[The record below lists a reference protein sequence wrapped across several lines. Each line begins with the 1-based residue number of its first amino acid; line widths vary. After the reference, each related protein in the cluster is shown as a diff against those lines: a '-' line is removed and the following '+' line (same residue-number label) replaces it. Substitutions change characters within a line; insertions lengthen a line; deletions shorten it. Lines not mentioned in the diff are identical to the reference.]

1 MKAFMTICMMAVM
14 LLTLGNKELHSRE
27 TIAMRCQSGTKLV
40 QKGSSKM
47 DVLTKCGQPDLK
59 ETSGADTVG
68 GFESN
73 TQHGFGDSNT
83 QGTFRSGTL
92 FVERWHY
99 NCGENRWNKSLVF
112 VNGIVQSIHDG
123 DRGAGPDKCL

>member
-1 MKAFMTICMMAVM
+1 MKAFMTICVMAVM
-14 LLTLGNKELHSRE
+14 LLTLINQELHSRE
-27 TIAMRCQSGTKLV
+27 TISMRCQSGTKLV

-73 TQHGFGDSNT
+73 TQHGFRDSNT

-92 FVERWHY
+92 FVERWQY
-99 NCGENRWNKSLVF
+99 NCGENRWNKTLVF